1 MSGSDQMIN
10 YQVRPAKSVERKMM
24 CELVKQIQII
34 RGIDELRYI
43 GMGAKYF
50 TDFLLFHNEFGV
62 SDMISIEAK
71 RERAI
76 RYEFNKPLKNI
87 QMIYGTTNEVLPQI
101 EGFER
106 KMNLVWLDYDGAF
119 SAEMIYDIETL
130 CRNLYNGSM
139 FFISCNYSFRG
150 NVPSEKMESFKK
162 SAKDFFDETMDKKMY
177 TNKNMPKI
185 IMNIINQQISGVME
199 KRNRINPTNKLQYMQ
214 LLFFTYND
222 GAPMMTIGGIIV
234 DDKLKEG
241 INRAELNK
249 KLMFVSMGE
258 TPFEIEIP
266 KLTYKE
272 IQFILRQI
280 PISDAE
286 YEVNKEKYFEIG
298 LDEIRKFEKIY
309 RYYPYYTEGCLN
321 T

>member
-1 MSGSDQMIN
+1 MPGSDQVIN

-50 TDFLLFHNEFGV
+50 KDFLLFHNEFGV
-62 SDMISIEAK
+62 SDMISIEAE

-76 RYEFNKPLKNI
+76 RYDFNKPLKNI

-119 SAEMIYDIETL
+119 SAEMLYDIETL

-139 FFISCNYSFRG
+139 FFISCNYSFSG
-150 NVPSEKMESFKK
+150 KVPTEKMESFKK
-162 SAKDFFDETMDKKMY
+162 STKDFFDETIDKKMY

-185 IMNIINQQISGVME
+185 IMNIINQQISGIIE
-199 KRNRINPTNKLQYMQ
+199 KRNRIYPTNKLQYMQ

-222 GAPMMTIGGIIV
+222 GAPMMTVGGIIV
-234 DDKLKEG
+234 DDELKEG

-249 KLMFVSMGE
+249 KLIFVSMGE
-258 TPFEIEIP
+258 TPFKIEIP

-272 IQFILRQI
+272 IQFILSQI

-286 YEVNKEKYFEIG
+286 YEDNKEKYFEIG